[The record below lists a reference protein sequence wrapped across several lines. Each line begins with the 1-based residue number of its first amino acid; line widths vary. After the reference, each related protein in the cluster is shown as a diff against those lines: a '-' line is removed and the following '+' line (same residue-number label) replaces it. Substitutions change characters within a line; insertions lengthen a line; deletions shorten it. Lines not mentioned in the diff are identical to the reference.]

1 MKCFLCDPGGFNP
14 QSDFQMS
21 PLVSFSLTVVSADK
35 GSRPGGARDDVHQQV
50 PRSRRHLGLEIETP
64 SGPMINSED
73 DHWSGPREAPEA
85 PDAPEAPP
93 GPEVPRSRRNANGHL
108 GLEIETPTG
117 PMINPED
124 DHKSGPLEAPESPEA
139 PEGPPG
145 PESRELPEAPEAPEA
160 PSSPFR
166 R

>member
-1 MKCFLCDPGGFNP
+1 MKCFLCDPEGFNP

-21 PLVSFSLTVVSADK
+21 PLVFSSLTVVSADK
-35 GSRPGGARDDVHQQV
+35 GSRPGGVRDAVHQQV

-64 SGPMINSED
+64 TGPMINPED

-93 GPEVPRSRRNANGHL
+93 GPEVLRSRRNANGHM

-124 DHKSGPLEAPESPEA
+124 DHKSES
-139 PEGPPG
+139 
-145 PESRELPEAPEAPEA
+145 PESRESHEAPEAPEA
-160 PSSPFR
+160 PSPPV
-166 R
+166 